1 MKRISLDT
9 VDSTMKYLARY
20 DDVAC
25 EDSFVLVTAELQT
38 EGRGQ
43 QGTSWESERAQNL
56 LFSIRLNRLSLKS
69 DKLFLLS
76 EVNALALVET
86 LDEYAEGF
94 SIKWPNDI
102 YFEDKKISGT
112 LVQHTFQGTAVAHT
126 IIGVGLNVNQAVF
139 KSDAPNPVS
148 LINIIGREIDKEQ
161 LLTSYLKRFEEYL
174 LVLSS
179 DHCEALHQR
188 YLERLYRLGQW
199 ADYRDAQGCFRA
211 RIVDV
216 EPSGLLV
223 VALTDG
229 ALRRYAF
236 KEVQYE

>member
-1 MKRISLDT
+1 MKRIALDT

-25 EDSFVLVTAELQT
+25 EDSFVLVTAEQQT

-112 LVQHTFQGTAVAHT
+112 LVQHTFQGAAVAHT

-148 LINIIGREIDKEQ
+148 LIKIIGREIDKEQ

-179 DHCEALHQR
+179 DHCDALHQC
-188 YLERLYRLGQW
+188 YLERLYRLGEW